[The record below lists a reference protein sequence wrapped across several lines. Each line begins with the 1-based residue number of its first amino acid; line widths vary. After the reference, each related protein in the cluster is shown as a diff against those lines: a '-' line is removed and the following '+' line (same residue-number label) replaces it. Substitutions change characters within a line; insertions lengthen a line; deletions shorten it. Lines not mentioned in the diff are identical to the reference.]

1 MTNMPKKWF
10 YLVFVFLLALAFPA
24 SAADYLPKNQADGGN
39 VTVAGDQA
47 YRNLYI
53 GGGTVSINKNI
64 LGDLFAAG
72 GSVNVSSPVEK
83 DLFAAGGNINVS
95 GAVGEDARIAG
106 GNISI
111 SAPVGGDLLIAGGTV
126 NIAQAARV
134 SRDLWAAGGAVNLN
148 GEVAGSLKL
157 AGGEIL
163 INSRIGG
170 DVNVKAD
177 TRLVFG
183 PQARVAGKIIH
194 SGPKEAVVQDG
205 AQISAIEFHKVG
217 KKSYAGF
224 GKLITL
230 TFLFKLLALLAAA
243 LLAVKFLPRTAAS
256 VVKKSQDRPWY
267 GLAVGFG
274 AAVLIP
280 LAAAI
285 AMITI
290 VGIYAGWIVGVW
302 YVLALSL
309 AVVFKTLFLGSTVE
323 KLITKK
329 DNELSWKTAIWGVL
343 TVGILML
350 IPIVGWIVLA
360 AACLV
365 AFGGMML
372 TMKERLENFG

>member
-1 MTNMPKKWF
+1 MPKKWF

>member
-1 MTNMPKKWF
+1 MPKKWF

-256 VVKKSQDRPWY
+256 VVKKAQDRPWY